1 MQNHIDRLI
10 QQAFSYIQNGNFDAS
25 EGLLKNV
32 IQLKPNDFNANNLLG
47 VIYIEK
53 NMPDA
58 CISHLKKALKIEPN
72 NASTNYNMANALMLK
87 EQHSQALPFHI
98 KATQFNPNDYW
109 ANTNYGIS
117 LFKLNQLEKA
127 QSLFQKAI
135 DLNPEI
141 PGGWVNL
148 ANCLKVLGQSSEAL
162 SHFERALTLDPQY
175 IEAWFNVGVILFELK
190 RHEDAVAAFG
200 QVVTLK
206 PDHYEA
212 WTKVGATLE
221 KLKRYQEALTC
232 YDNAINS
239 STQAPEV
246 IVSKGNMLRQLKR
259 FEEALDCYERALELL
274 PNSAECLVNKG
285 NILVDLK
292 HFDEAII
299 FYQKALALK
308 PNIDYLLG
316 YIIANKMLVNN
327 WHELDYQID
336 LLLKKIN
343 LNERVIYPFPLLAIS
358 DAPDIQ
364 LNVSKSWVA
373 DRYPEN
379 HSLGKIHKTSHNR
392 VRIGYFS
399 ADFKSHPTAHLTAE
413 LFELHD
419 KNQFEIYGFSLQTAH
434 PDDEMRKRLVKAFDH
449 FIDVENKS
457 DQEIAQFAREL
468 EIDIAIDLGGHTQ
481 DAKTGIFSYRAA
493 PIQVNYLGYPGTMGA
508 EYIDYIV
515 ADQTLIPEADRGH
528 YSEKIIYLKDCFQAN
543 DRKRYISDK
552 KMHREQHNLPSSGF
566 IYCCFNNNY
575 KITPEIFKVW
585 MNILEQTKDSVLW
598 ILSGPGS
605 SQVNLVQEAKKF
617 SIDPARLIFADRLT
631 PSEYLA
637 RYQLADLFLDT
648 LPFNSG
654 TTASDALWAGLPVL
668 TQIGESFAGRMAAS
682 LLNAIELP
690 ELITHT
696 QLEYEAL
703 AIELAS
709 NPLKLKAIK
718 EKLAKNRLT
727 TSLFNTPL
735 FTKNLEFAYTQIYQ
749 RYQADLDPDHL
760 ITE

>member
-1 MQNHIDRLI
+1 MQNHIDQLI
-10 QQAFSYIQNGNFDAS
+10 QQAFGYIQNGNFDAS
-25 EGLLKNV
+25 EPLLKNV
-32 IQLKPNDFNANNLLG
+32 IQLKPKDFNANNLLG

-53 NMPDA
+53 GMPDE

-72 NASTNYNMANALMLK
+72 NASANYNMANALMLK
-87 EQHSQALPFHI
+87 EQHSQALSFHT
-98 KATQFNPNDYW
+98 KATQLNPNDYW
-109 ANTNYGIS
+109 TNTNYGIS
-117 LFKLNQLEKA
+117 LFKLNQLDKA
-127 QSLFQKAI
+127 KAVFQKAI
-135 DLNPEI
+135 NLNPEI

-148 ANCLKVLGQSSEAL
+148 ANCLKALGQSSEAL
-162 SHFERALTLDPQY
+162 THYERSLTLDPQY
-175 IEAWFNVGVILFELK
+175 TEAWFNVGVILFELK

-212 WTKVGATLE
+212 WSKAGATLE

-232 YDNAINS
+232 YDKAINS
-239 STQAPEV
+239 STQAPEL
-246 IVSKGNMLRQLKR
+246 IVSKGNILRQLKR

-285 NILVDLK
+285 NLLVDLK
-292 HFDEAII
+292 HFDEAIV
-299 FYQKALALK
+299 FYQNALALK

-316 YIIANKMLVNN
+316 YIIANKMLVND

-336 LLLKKIN
+336 LLLKRIN
-343 LNERVIYPFPLLAIS
+343 LNEQVIYPFPFLATS
-358 DAPDIQ
+358 GSPALQ
-364 LNVSKSWVA
+364 LESAKIWVA
-373 DRYPEN
+373 DKYPQN
-379 HSLGKIHKTSHNR
+379 HILGKISKTSHNKIR
-392 VRIGYFS
+392 VGYFS
-399 ADFKSHPTAHLTAE
+399 ADFKSHPTSHLTAE
-413 LFELHD
+413 LYELHD
-419 KNQFEIYGFSLQTAH
+419 RNCFEVYSFSLQAAH

-457 DQEIAQFAREL
+457 DQEIAQLAREL

-481 DAKTGIFSYRAA
+481 DAKTGIFAYRAA

-515 ADQTLIPEADRGH
+515 ADKTLIPEADRAH
-528 YSEKIIYLKDCFQAN
+528 YSEKIIYLNNCFQAN
-543 DRKRYISDK
+543 DRKRYISAK
-552 KMHREQHNLPSSGF
+552 GMHREQHNLPAPGF

-585 MNILEQTKDSVLW
+585 MNILNQTKDSVLW
-598 ILSGPGS
+598 ILAGPGS
-605 SQVNLVQEAKKF
+605 SQANLIQEAKKF
-617 SIDPARLIFADRLT
+617 SIDPARLIFADRLP
-631 PSEYLA
+631 PSEYLE

-668 TQIGESFAGRMAAS
+668 TQIGQSFAGRMAAS

-696 QLEYEAL
+696 QAEYEAL
-703 AIELAS
+703 AIELAI
-709 NPLKLKAIK
+709 NPEKLQAIK

-727 TSLFNTPL
+727 TPLFNTPL
-735 FTKNLEFAYTQIYQ
+735 FTENLERAYTRIYQ
-749 RYQADLDPDHL
+749 RYQAGLAPDHL
-760 ITE
+760 VAE